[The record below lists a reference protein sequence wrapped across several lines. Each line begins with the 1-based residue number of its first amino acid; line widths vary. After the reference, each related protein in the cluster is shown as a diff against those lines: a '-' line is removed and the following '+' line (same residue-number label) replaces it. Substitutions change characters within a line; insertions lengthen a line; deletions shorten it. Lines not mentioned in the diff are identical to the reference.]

1 MPRVNEEYFEKKRK
15 EILDAAYRVWIEMAR
30 KEDHLSLMIDS
41 AEKMYSKAY
50 LDKNR
55 KMFPLI
61 AKFTKPKSY
70 ERFFRNAEA
79 ILHFD
84 ARNELPKIIC
94 PSFIIAGDDDKT
106 VGNDA
111 PDELIKAIPNCS
123 SYIYKGLGHGTF
135 EEAKD
140 FYDRVLE
147 FCDK

>member
-15 EILDAAYRVWIEMAR
+15 EILDA
-30 KEDHLSLMIDS
+30 
-41 AEKMYSKAY
+41 
-50 LDKNR
+50 
-55 KMFPLI
+55 
-61 AKFTKPKSY
+61 
-70 ERFFRNAEA
+70 
-79 ILHFD
+79 
-84 ARNELPKIIC
+84 RNELSKIIC